1 MYRFARFRRTETRRS
16 PATRARNSRES
27 VKPRGRVARGAYGR
41 DDVDPVGATRR
52 RAARRQTTTTMARED
67 ASEDDGYEHA
77 PRRRASDDDDDEPR
91 TMSDADEDE
100 DDARR
105 TRSLNLDEAFE
116 PVTSPVMRLKRAWV
130 RERLAPEM
138 MTHEGALV
146 DGVKRAVEAQER
158 ALTKRAEA
166 RAERGGGAEDASEKL
181 MDNVMWV
188 EVNRIKYLLR
198 EYMRTRL
205 RKIEAHAFY
214 FILTEEGR
222 EAGRERLSEAEQK
235 YVVEYATAVSE
246 HYENVLK
253 ELPEQYREA
262 MKEFATDDERES
274 AMISKPN
281 TDSFVFF
288 RFREDVV
295 NFTTGE
301 DDEGNT
307 DSVDLKRGAIL
318 LAKYSI
324 FKDLLHTDPPKAE
337 LV

>member
-1 MYRFARFRRTETRRS
+1 
-16 PATRARNSRES
+16 
-27 VKPRGRVARGAYGR
+27 
-41 DDVDPVGATRR
+41 
-52 RAARRQTTTTMARED
+52 
-67 ASEDDGYEHA
+67 
-77 PRRRASDDDDDEPR
+77 
-91 TMSDADEDE
+91 MSDE
-100 DDARR
+100 DDEEEDARR
-105 TRSLNLDEAFE
+105 MRSLNLDEAFE

-138 MTHEGALV
+138 MTREDALV
-146 DGVKRAVEAQER
+146 EAVKTAVEAQER
-158 ALTKRAEA
+158 ALTRRAET

-198 EYMRTRL
+198 EYARTRL

-214 FILTEEGR
+214 FILTEEGQ
-222 EAGRERLSEAEQK
+222 EAVERAVERGGAESTS
-235 YVVEYATAVSE
+235 VEYATAVSE

-253 ELPEQYREA
+253 ELPEQYRDA
-262 MKEFATDDERES
+262 VKEFATDDERGS

-295 NFTTGE
+295 NFATGE
-301 DDEGNT
+301 DDDGNT

-318 LAKYSI
+318 LAKYSM

>member
-1 MYRFARFRRTETRRS
+1 MALT
-16 PATRARNSRES
+16 
-27 VKPRGRVARGAYGR
+27 
-41 DDVDPVGATRR
+41 GATSRHR
-52 RAARRQTTTTMARED
+52 DIATTTTRTTRTRETTARDGPADMSRD
-67 ASEDDGYEHA
+67 ASDDDGYDHA
-77 PRRRASDDDDDEPR
+77 PTRASDDEDEPR
-91 TMSDADEDE
+91 TMSDEDDEE
-100 DDARR
+100 EDARR
-105 TRSLNLDEAFE
+105 MRNLNLDEAFE

-138 MTHEGALV
+138 MTREDALV
-146 DGVKRAVEAQER
+146 EAVKTAVEAQER
-158 ALTKRAEA
+158 ALTRRAET

-198 EYMRTRL
+198 EYARTRL

-214 FILTEEGR
+214 FILTEEGQER
-222 EAGRERLSEAEQK
+222 LSERLSEAEQK
-235 YVVEYATAVSE
+235 YVRAYAIAVSE

-253 ELPEQYREA
+253 ELPDGYRDA
-262 MKEFATDDERES
+262 VKEFATKFATDEEEGS
-274 AMISKPN
+274 AMISKPK

-295 NFTTGE
+295 NFVTGE
-301 DDEGNT
+301 DDDGNT

-318 LAKYSI
+318 LAKYSM